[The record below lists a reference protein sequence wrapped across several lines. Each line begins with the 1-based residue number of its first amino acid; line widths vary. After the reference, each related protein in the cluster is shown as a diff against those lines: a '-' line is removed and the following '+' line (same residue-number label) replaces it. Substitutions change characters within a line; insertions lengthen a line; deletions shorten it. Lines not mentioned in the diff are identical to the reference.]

1 MVLGLLYFFHSLSH
15 GSPGST
21 HFIHLR
27 VGSHHRGIDL
37 SSRVHTSGSPRQL
50 AAVHREPHPEA
61 CVQFVSL
68 ELAGIFPCQCESSHH
83 AFDICWV
90 LCFFIGF
97 VLCFFVFCRTGDC
110 TESYT
115 EATQALCHRV
125 QQPRSTT
132 ALCPFSLDIFLSFIF
147 FLESY

>member
-83 AFDICWV
+83 ALDICWV

-97 VLCFFVFCRTGDC
+97 VLCFLCFVEQEIVLRVTQRPHKR
-110 TESYT
+110 S
-115 EATQALCHRV
+115 ATVYNNHAL
-125 QQPRSTT
+125 QPHSVPSP
-132 ALCPFSLDIFLSFIF
+132 LIFFFPFSF
-147 FLESY
+147 F

>member
-1 MVLGLLYFFHSLSH
+1 MGAQGPHTSFISELAATTEASTCPPVSTLQGLL
-15 GSPGST
+15 T
-21 HFIHLR
+21 
-27 VGSHHRGIDL
+27 
-37 SSRVHTSGSPRQL
+37 QL

-90 LCFFIGF
+90 MLFCWFCF
-97 VLCFFVFCRTGDC
+97 VFFVFCRTGDC

-132 ALCPFSLDIFLSFIF
+132 ALCPFSLDIFLSFFF